1 MIMTNGIGATLGSL
15 GAQAVI
21 NYFVN
26 SETDTTV
33 ILAGWSMS
41 WYVFAAYAAVVT
53 VLFALLFR
61 YKTESE
67 A

>member
-1 MIMTNGIGATLGSL
+1 MQKTTEIGHVQKEESHGAT
-15 GAQAVI
+15 A
-21 NYFVN
+21 
-26 SETDTTV
+26 

-53 VLFALLFR
+53 VLFAFLFR
-61 YKTESE
+61 YKTETE